1 MTKQIRNLEEVI
13 DKPTI
18 SIIAAVAENRAIG
31 KDNKLLWDIPEDMK
45 HFKRITMGHV
55 VIMGQKTYESIGKSL
70 PARTNIVLSRDK
82 NFHPEG
88 CIVADSI
95 DDAVKIAKKHD
106 NDEIFF
112 IGGGMVYDAAI
123 KIVDKLYLT
132 IVEGSNEADT
142 YFPPYDD
149 FIKTQETGGGQYGI
163 YKYRFCE
170 FERKNNIV
178 RT

>member
-31 KDNKLLWDIPEDMK
+31 KDNRLLWDIPEDMK
-45 HFKRITMGHV
+45 HFKIITTNHP
-55 VIMGQKTYESIGKSL
+55 VIMGQKTYKSIGKSL

-88 CIVADSI
+88 CIITDSI

-112 IGGGMVYDAAI
+112 IGGGMVYDEAV
-123 KIVDKLYLT
+123 KIADKLYLT
-132 IVEGSNEADT
+132 IVEGIYDADT
-142 YFPPYDD
+142 FFPPYDD
-149 FIKTQETGGGQYGI
+149 FVKTKETGSGQSGI
-163 YKYRFCE
+163 YKYHICE
-170 FERKNNIV
+170 YKRRK
-178 RT
+178 